1 MWIDSLWIALSTY
14 SVIPVPQHRWGE
26 QASRCAICFF
36 PVVGLFCGAA
46 QGLWLLFC
54 ETFSVGELLYAAV
67 AAVVPLLITGG
78 IHMDGY
84 MDTVD
89 ALASWQPRE
98 RRLEIMKDSHCGS
111 FAVLYCG
118 GYLLVSAGLFAELY
132 SRKLVLPVLG
142 GYVLSRALSGIC
154 ALNLPSARKTGMLAS
169 MTGGTR
175 RRSATIAL
183 VLTAAVSGG
192 VVLLQAPAAAVGGML
207 LAALWVG
214 GYCRLTTVQFGG
226 VTGDTAGF
234 FLQVCELVWLVGVL
248 LGGML
253 A

>member
-54 ETFSVGELLYAAV
+54 ETFSAGELLYAAV

-132 SRKLVLPVLG
+132 SPQNWCCRFWVAMCCPG
-142 GYVLSRALSGIC
+142 HCRASV
-154 ALNLPSARKTGMLAS
+154 R
-169 MTGGTR
+169 
-175 RRSATIAL
+175 
-183 VLTAAVSGG
+183 
-192 VVLLQAPAAAVGGML
+192 
-207 LAALWVG
+207 
-214 GYCRLTTVQFGG
+214 
-226 VTGDTAGF
+226 
-234 FLQVCELVWLVGVL
+234 
-248 LGGML
+248 
-253 A
+253 

>member
-1 MWIDSLWIALSTY
+1 M
-14 SVIPVPQHRWGE
+14 
-26 QASRCAICFF
+26 
-36 PVVGLFCGAA
+36 
-46 QGLWLLFC
+46 
-54 ETFSVGELLYAAV
+54 
-67 AAVVPLLITGG
+67 
-78 IHMDGY
+78 
-84 MDTVD
+84 
-89 ALASWQPRE
+89 
-98 RRLEIMKDSHCGS
+98 
-111 FAVLYCG
+111 
-118 GYLLVSAGLFAELY
+118 
-132 SRKLVLPVLG
+132 
-142 GYVLSRALSGIC
+142 LSRALSGIC

-175 RRSATIAL
+175 RRPATIAL
-183 VLTAAVSGG
+183 VLTAAVSCG
-192 VVLLQAPAAAVGGML
+192 VVLLQAPAAAAGGML